1 MKAYQLIIENENS
14 LILFLDNEVELKA
27 MIDEEIALLEKQL
40 ETLSKQLIYAIVQE
54 TEFDLFNKCQMEFS
68 P

>member
-1 MKAYQLIIENENS
+1 
-14 LILFLDNEVELKA
+14 